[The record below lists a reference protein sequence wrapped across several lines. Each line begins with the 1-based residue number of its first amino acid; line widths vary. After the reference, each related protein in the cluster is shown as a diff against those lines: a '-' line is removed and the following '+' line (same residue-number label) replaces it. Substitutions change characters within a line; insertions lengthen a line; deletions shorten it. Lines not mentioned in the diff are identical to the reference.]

1 MLPKEHRLTD
11 KKEFNYVFRQ
21 GWGLRSE
28 FFIAKIVKNDRGV
41 ARFGFVVSKRLV
53 KKATG
58 RNLIKRRMSEA
69 VKFFLNHLQGGPD
82 CREKSYDVVIIAQP
96 AIIGKKFQEIQEEM
110 KSLLCKSRAF

>member
-11 KKEFNYVFRQ
+11 KKDFNYVFRQ

-28 FFIAKIVKNDRGV
+28 LFIVKIVKNDRGV
-41 ARFGFVVSKRLV
+41 ARFGFVVSKKLV

-69 VKFFLNHLQGGPD
+69 VKFFLDHLQGG
-82 CREKSYDVVIIAQP
+82 YDVAIIAQP
-96 AIIGKKFQEIQEEM
+96 AIIGKKFEEIQEDI
-110 KSLLCKSRAF
+110 KNLLCKSRTFQV

>member
-11 KKEFNYVFRQ
+11 KKDFNYVFRQ

-41 ARFGFVVSKRLV
+41 ARFGFVVSKKLV

-69 VKFFLNHLQGGPD
+69 VKFFLNHLQGG
-82 CREKSYDVVIIAQP
+82 CDVVIITQP
-96 AIIGKKFQEIQEEM
+96 AIIGKKFEEIKEAME
-110 KSLLCKSRAF
+110 LLLRQAKII